1 MRKEVQNAAPCRPLT
16 VRHGAAHVHGDL
28 FYLGRVGVSA

>member
-1 MRKEVQNAAPCRPLT
+1 MRKEVQNAAPCQAVRC
-16 VRHGAAHVHGDL
+16 RHGAAHVHGDL